1 MKTLK
6 LVCPVQISVDMARNY
21 DTHPIVGVTDDSNP
35 SRTKIREWLQH
46 KFNNGV
52 SLDAWAD
59 TVTRHKIVNVA
70 FGEGADPSEF
80 ELSGS
85 TKMVVTRG
93 SGKEVTPVSNRF
105 NLVDNKKVAE
115 TMVDVL
121 ENFNLGDATY
131 GEGRNYED
139 KIVFDLYFDTDAALF
154 QSDTVQDVFA
164 FGVSI
169 KAANDRSSSVVI
181 EPIVRNGKN
190 QTTIRGISDGERR
203 FRHVKGEDEETR
215 DQYDEMYE
223 MFAAGVFSLG
233 YLADSFMRD
242 VEYAANFTV
251 DFSKEDFG
259 VQEFYR
265 EWLGESMP
273 DKIIDIAVPQSQIK
287 AGLITENGSPLE
299 EPTLTMYE
307 LVSGFTYAIAHGSN
321 VSDGATKDRYH
332 KKARNAISDPQN
344 TLNSV
349 RRDFETEEEEE
360 EDQSVVDQAAT
371 LQQELEQMRGS

>member
-1 MKTLK
+1 
-6 LVCPVQISVDMARNY
+6 MARNY
-21 DTHPIVGVTDDSNP
+21 DTHPIVGVTADSNP

-46 KFNNGV
+46 NFNNGV

-131 GEGRNYED
+131 GEGRNYKD

-251 DFSKEDFG
+251 DFSQEDFG
-259 VQEFYR
+259 VQEFYQ

-273 DKIIDIAVPQSQIK
+273 DKIIDMAVPRSQIK

-332 KKARNAISDPQN
+332 KKARNAISDSLH

-349 RRDFETEEEEE
+349 RRNFEPEEEEK
-360 EDQSVVDQAAT
+360 DQPVVDQAAT